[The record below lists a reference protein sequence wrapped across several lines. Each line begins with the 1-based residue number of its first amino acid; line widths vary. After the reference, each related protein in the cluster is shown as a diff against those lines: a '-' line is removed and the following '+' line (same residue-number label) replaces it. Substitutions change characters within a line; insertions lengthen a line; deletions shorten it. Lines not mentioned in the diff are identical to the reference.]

1 LYNIYKKNLN
11 EKVEEYIKNRAD
23 KKYLEIRKNG
33 VKLIKQ
39 KYTHSHRMQT
49 IKTLLEKLD

>member
-1 LYNIYKKNLN
+1 MYNIYKKNLN